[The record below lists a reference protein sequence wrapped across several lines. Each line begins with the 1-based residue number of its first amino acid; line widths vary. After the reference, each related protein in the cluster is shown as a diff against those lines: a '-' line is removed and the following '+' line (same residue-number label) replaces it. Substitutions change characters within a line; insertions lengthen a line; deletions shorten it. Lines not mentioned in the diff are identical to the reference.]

1 MTHKERML
9 CAIRGMMPD
18 MIPYAP
24 RIDLWYNANSFT
36 GAIPEKHKGCSQDEI
51 SRKEG
56 WGLHKVIPEYRKV
69 RKPEHSFNAAL
80 GLFSLK
86 ETVYD
91 YRLSSNIEVKAVQHG
106 DITKVE
112 YHTPI
117 GKIQT
122 RTIYTEDMKKAGVS
136 SVWIQEHP
144 IKRQSDYKVLGY
156 IFENIEI
163 IAKFDDFAIWQNKV
177 GEDGLAVTLGMRAA
191 SPIHHIQKHFIDAT
205 AFYYHYNDYQKE
217 MRILEQKLKTYFD
230 QVLDIISDSPAE
242 AVLWGINFDE
252 MITYPDYF
260 RKDILP
266 WIRKVSEVLSAKGK
280 ALFCH
285 CDGENLSL
293 LELFKDSGMHV
304 AEGICPYP
312 MTKIKI
318 DEYYRQ
324 WSDKLTIFGGIPSTM
339 LLKEATTEKEF
350 ETYLDYLFKAVAPGK
365 RFILGIGDTVPANA
379 IFDRLVRIG
388 ERVEK
393 EGLLPLKAGAIRP
406 LSKSQLIKAKAQ
418 ITRKLDQEKVFK
430 RIQDD
435 IFMGDHIK
443 IVKHVQEKIDDG
455 ANAEE
460 IIKQGMIAAMEVIGE
475 KFRNGKVFIP
485 EVLMSARAMNEALLV
500 LEPYLS
506 SENKA
511 ERGKVLIAT
520 VKGDLHDIG
529 KNMVITT
536 LRGVGFE
543 TLDMGINVPTEKI
556 VEQVSEYKPDILGL
570 SALLTTTMNE
580 MGKVIAALK
589 ESGLREKVKVM
600 VGGAPLSAKFAEGI
614 GADGYADD
622 AGEAVNLVKKLL
634 SI

>member
-1 MTHKERML
+1 MNHKERML
-9 CAIRGMMPD
+9 CSIRGMMPD
-18 MIPYAP
+18 MVPYAP

-69 RKPEHSFNAAL
+69 RKPENSFHAAL
-80 GLFSLK
+80 GIFSLK

-91 YRLSSNIEVKAVQHG
+91 YRLSSNIEVRAAQHG

-112 YHTPI
+112 YHTPVGMVQI
-117 GKIQT
+117 RI
-122 RTIYTEDMKKAGVS
+122 IYTEDMKRAGVS
-136 SVWIQEHP
+136 SVWIQEHA
-144 IKRQSDYKVLGY
+144 IKKQSDYKVLGY
-156 IFENIEI
+156 IFENIEL
-163 IAKFDDFAIWQNKV
+163 IAKFDDFVIWKNEV

-205 AFYYHYNDYQKE
+205 AFYYHYHDYQKE
-217 MRILEQKLKTYFD
+217 MRILEKKLETYFD
-230 QVLDIISDSPAE
+230 QALDIISDSPAE

-260 RKDILP
+260 KKDILP
-266 WIRKVSEVLSAKGK
+266 WIRKVSEVLSAKDK

-285 CDGENLSL
+285 CDGENLGLMDL
-293 LELFKDSGMHV
+293 LKNSGMHV
-304 AEGICPYP
+304 AEGLCPYP
-312 MTKIKI
+312 MTKVKM

-339 LLKEATTEKEF
+339 LLRESTTEKEF
-350 ETYLDYLFKAVAPGK
+350 EAYLDYLFKAVTPGK
-365 RFILGIGDTVPANA
+365 RFILGIGDTVPPNA
-379 IFDRLVRIG
+379 VFDRLVKIG

-393 EGLLPLKAGAIRP
+393 EGHLPLKAGAIRP
-406 LSKSQLIKAKAQ
+406 LSESQLIKAKALV
-418 ITRKLDQEKVFK
+418 THKLDQDKVFK

-443 IVKHVQEKIDDG
+443 IVKHVQKKIDEG
-455 ANAEE
+455 VNAEE
-460 IIKQGMIAAMEVIGE
+460 ILKQGMVAAMEVIGE
-475 KFRNGKVFIP
+475 NFRNGQVFIP

-543 TLDMGINVPTEKI
+543 ILDMGINVPTEKI
-556 VEQVSEYKPDILGL
+556 VEQVSAYKPDVLGL

-580 MGKVIAALK
+580 MGKVIVALK
-589 ESGLREKVKVM
+589 ESGLRKKVKVM
-600 VGGAPLSAKFAEGI
+600 VGGAPVSAKFAKSI
-614 GADGYADD
+614 GADGFAGD
-622 AGEAVNLVKKLL
+622 AGEAVKLVKGLL
-634 SI
+634 RI